1 MVLFKQNRILSIKT
15 LLNVVLFSTVIT
27 TAQAIELVGPKHQ
40 KKIVETATNVYG
52 PIGNNDTLWR
62 IALNARKDPR
72 LSVDQVMIAIF
83 MANPGAFTD
92 NNINLLKNGAML
104 SIPSSQDIRSI
115 TDAQA
120 KDKIALDQDK
130 LPAAK
135 EKLAQANA
143 PLAQADNS
151 PEPKETVLAVQPSAD
166 SAQAKIDEVD
176 TQGNANTEASAA
188 VPVNSQQL
196 EVAMADIDL
205 LIDENKALRAQLAD
219 MTSKLEAMQTQEAID
234 LQAHKEL
241 ETLKLELAAIEADKA
256 SEHSSLLKNG
266 WVIGTLSSLPAVLG
280 LGGLFY
286 FLARRFKSEPEPV
299 PTQTL
304 PPEPEQPDLSLDDDV
319 LDEGL
324 LDDELLI
331 SEDDDD
337 ELPALDELD
346 ELDDDLLAPDLDDEL
361 ADPVETDDELLVPDY
376 NMESVQLD
384 IDSDEDSLANDSIM
398 SADDIDALLEQ
409 ADLEQAQGQEIDEGP
424 VSADDIDALLEGNAP
439 QDSAAPAADE
449 VVAADDIDALLD
461 STDVDDIDALLED
474 NAPLANDSQEADEI
488 VAADDI
494 DALLDS
500 TDVDDIDALLE
511 GNAPQADEDGL
522 DANDIDALLDSTD
535 VDDIDA
541 LLEDN
546 APQTDEDGLDADDID
561 ALLDSTDVDDID
573 ALLEDNAPQAD
584 EDGLDADDIDAL
596 LDSTDV
602 DDIDALL
609 EDNAPQADED
619 GLDAD
624 DIDAL
629 LDSTDVDDIDE
640 LLEENSKSDTDD
652 ALAPEDVD
660 ALLEDTELAAEFDNA
675 AEAIALDD
683 IDALLEETE
692 LVQEADFATDSID
705 ADDIEALLEE
715 TELVQETDH
724 AADTI
729 DLEDIDALL
738 AETELDATQSDVES
752 ILLQEPA
759 AETPPLDAD
768 EIEALLADSDVSPQ
782 TDAAERAARD
792 ELYNKDKVDQ
802 PYLITT
808 EYDSLGVEASE
819 EAQHLVDALD
829 AMTAP
834 SADAPTNLD
843 AQLNELDSFLTQDE
857 PPLVEDS
864 ELSDSMAEFDES
876 QIIDNEQNESSLEL
890 SPADGLLDAS
900 EAELTE
906 QLEKFEQ
913 ENSFID
919 IDKLLNDSAVSDE
932 SVEPYKDVDLDTG
945 LAEFPE
951 VLPTG
956 EPVDVDDDPNNSAK
970 KLDLARAY
978 LEIEDEDSALEILE
992 FVRDNGDAKQQKEA
1006 NRLLSKLKG

>member
-151 PEPKETVLAVQPSAD
+151 PEPKETVLAVQPRAD

-346 ELDDDLLAPDLDDEL
+346 DDLLAPDLDDEL
-361 ADPVETDDELLVPDY
+361 ADPVETDDELLVPDD

-449 VVAADDIDALLD
+449 MVAADDIDALLDSTDVDDIDALLEDNAPLANDSQEADEIVATDDIDALLD

-511 GNAPQADEDGL
+511 DNAPQADEDGL
-522 DANDIDALLDSTD
+522 DAN
-535 VDDIDA
+535 
-541 LLEDN
+541 
-546 APQTDEDGLDADDID
+546 DID

-609 EDNAPQADED
+609 E
-619 GLDAD
+619 
-624 DIDAL
+624 
-629 LDSTDVDDIDE
+629 
-640 LLEENSKSDTDD
+640 ENSKSDTDD

-660 ALLEDTELAAEFDNA
+660 ALLEDTELVAEFDNA

-752 ILLQEPA
+752 VLLQEPT